1 MEDSMRFMYNN
12 ITIFSVAL
20 LLVFSFAN
28 LLAAE
33 VSPKRKKMVAKMIE
47 QVEDLRNDLR
57 SQKGDEHFNKV
68 LQKAEHI
75 AEKFID
81 FTEVS
86 ALSLGEH
93 YKKMTATQQE
103 HFVKSF
109 RTFLASQIIRNSA
122 EQENQTYLKKE
133 IPYEILSEEETK
145 DTLWKKDAVV
155 IKTFVKGERLNFD
168 IDLWLHHDKKD
179 KNRLKVYDI
188 YVDGSSFILD
198 YRNQFSRII
207 KEKGIDYLLSLFDK
221 KIAELRAQVK

>member
-1 MEDSMRFMYNN
+1 MGYKKIIIGVLAIFV
-12 ITIFSVAL
+12 IFSL
-20 LLVFSFAN
+20 TN
-28 LLAAE
+28 LQAQ
-33 VSPKRKKMVAKMIE
+33 VSPKRKAIVAKMIE
-47 QVEDLRNDLR
+47 QVEDLRNELR
-57 SQKGDEHFNKV
+57 SKKGDEHFNRV
-68 LQKAEHI
+68 LQKAEKI
-75 AEKFID
+75 ADNFID

-86 ALSLGEH
+86 ALSLGEN
-93 YKKMTATQQE
+93 YKKMTDAQQE

-122 EQENQTYLKKE
+122 EQENQAYLTKE
-133 IPYEILSEEETK
+133 IPYKILSEEESK
-145 DTLWKKDAVV
+145 DTLWNKDAVI
-155 IKTFVKGERLNFD
+155 IKTFVKGERMNFD

-207 KEKGIDYLLSLFDK
+207 KEKDIDYLLSLFDK